1 MLPWGSV
8 EWPRSPGPNECWAAF
23 QNLPLDSRL
32 TTCIRNLRHS
42 PRKPHP
48 PLLSSAGGRPILRK
62 DQDQPGCLEAGTVR
76 VTWRAA
82 TSVTGGGVPLPRF
95 CFSRFQVG
103 PENFNKFSGELLL
116 LLIRVVMPEFRIP
129 FLSLSLFKNL
139 FIYLRL
145 CWVSDAVHGLSPVAV
160 SRGYSSLQHA
170 GFSFCRAGALGVR
183 ASGVVMHRL
192 GCPRARGIILD
203 QGSNP
208 CPLLWQTDSQP
219 LVCMHAKS
227 LQSCPPL

>member
-8 EWPRSPGPNECWAAF
+8 EWTRSPGPYECWAAF
-23 QNLPLDSRL
+23 QNLPPDSRL

-48 PLLSSAGGRPILRK
+48 PLLSSTGGSGAGGRPILRK
-62 DQDQPGCLEAGTVR
+62 DQGQPGSPEADAIR

-82 TSVTGGGVPLPRF
+82 TSVTGGWVPLPRF

-116 LLIRVVMPEFRIP
+116 LLIRVVVPEFRIP

-139 FIYLRL
+139 FICLRL
-145 CWVSDAVHGLSPVAV
+145 CWVSDAAHGLSPVAV
-160 SRGYSSLQHA
+160 SRGYTSLQCA
-170 GFSFCRAGALGVR
+170 GFSFCRA
-183 ASGVVMHRL
+183 
-192 GCPRARGIILD
+192 
-203 QGSNP
+203 
-208 CPLLWQTDSQP
+208 
-219 LVCMHAKS
+219 
-227 LQSCPPL
+227 